1 MSLFFWSGK
10 TSSRGGRG
18 LPQRNNNSMVRFLR
32 GLCGLCGSMFLVVSA
47 ACTGGETGRSEGP
60 LVVFT
65 AGSLARPMR
74 AALDSFSARTGV
86 KYELESAGSLET
98 ARKLTELGKT
108 PDLIALAD
116 EDVFPKVLMPA
127 HATWYVRFAENRIII
142 AYTDRSRFATE
153 IDSTNWWQV
162 LQRPGLEIGRS
173 NPDLDPAGYRA
184 LMVFQLAE
192 RHYGV
197 PGLAA
202 ALERAAAPRNIRP
215 KEIELVALLESGD
228 LDYAWFYES
237 MARVSGMKHL
247 QLPSPIDLSSTN
259 QREAYAQA
267 SVRVIGGAAHDTVT
281 MKGAPIRYAFSV
293 PLKAS
298 HPELGQRFAAFL
310 LTDGRSALQGEF
322 LSVLP
327 DPDAVGSGVP
337 DAVQAAL
344 RR

>member
-1 MSLFFWSGK
+1 
-10 TSSRGGRG
+10 
-18 LPQRNNNSMVRFLR
+18 
-32 GLCGLCGSMFLVVSA
+32 
-47 ACTGGETGRSEGP
+47 
-60 LVVFT
+60 
-65 AGSLARPMR
+65 MR

-116 EDVFPKVLMPA
+116 EDVFPKVLIPA

-197 PGLAA
+197 PGLAT
-202 ALERAAAPRNIRP
+202 ALERAATPRNIRP

-237 MARVSGMKHL
+237 MARASGMKHL
-247 QLPSPIDLSSTN
+247 QLPSPIDLSSEH

-267 SVRVIGGAAHDTVT
+267 SVRVIGGSAHDTVT

-337 DAVQAAL
+337 EGVQAAL

>member
-1 MSLFFWSGK
+1 MFFA
-10 TSSRGGRG
+10 
-18 LPQRNNNSMVRFLR
+18 L
-32 GLCGLCGSMFLVVSA
+32 SA
-47 ACTGGETGRSEGP
+47 LACAGGESMADQGP

-74 AALDSFSARTGV
+74 AALESFSARTGV

-98 ARKLTELGKT
+98 ARKLTELGKI
-108 PDLIALAD
+108 PDLVALAD
-116 EDVFPKVLMPA
+116 EDVFPKVLIPA

-142 AYTDRSRFATE
+142 AYTDRSRFAAE

-173 NPDLDPAGYRA
+173 NPDLDPAGYRT

-202 ALERAAAPRNIRP
+202 AMERAAAPRNIRP

-237 MARVSGMKHL
+237 MARASGMKHL
-247 QLPSPIDLSSTN
+247 QLPAPIDLSSAD

-267 SVRVIGGAAHDTVT
+267 SVRVIGGSAHDTVT

-293 PLKAS
+293 PLKAG

-322 LSVLP
+322 LSLLP
-327 DPDAVGSGVP
+327 DPDAVGTGVP
-337 DAVQAAL
+337 EVVQTVL
-344 RR
+344 TRQPR